1 MRAVRVWPDRAA
13 RSRPINMRESEPH
26 SSPEPTP
33 ANDGAATPASGM
45 ARAARAMRLHPWRS
59 AAALLAIALLA
70 LIALWDWNW
79 LRGPIERQVQ
89 ARTGR
94 DFDIGGDLDIALG
107 RTVRVRADAVRF
119 GDADWS
125 RRRDMAV
132 ADRLQFDIELWPL
145 LRGDVRIPDLRLQRP
160 RLHLE
165 NDRKRG
171 GNWVFGE
178 TGGAGPSFGRVWI
191 EQGEL
196 SFLDPV
202 SRSDMRFEIA
212 SLAPGAND
220 AAAPIAARGGGRWK
234 GNRFSLQGRAES
246 PLELRDRERPYRLDL
261 RATAGATRA
270 HARGSLVDPLRLRD
284 FDLRLALSGQ
294 DLADLYPLIGVATPP
309 TPPYALDGRL
319 TRDIA
324 GARTTWHYDDF
335 TGKVGDSDLGGR
347 ASVETGGARPYLRAD
362 LRSRRLDFD
371 DLGGFVGAAPQ
382 TGRGESSNPELA
394 ALAARERASARVL
407 PDTPY
412 RLDKLR
418 AMDADVRWKA
428 QRIDA
433 PGWPIDN
440 MDAHL
445 LLEAGVLRLQPL
457 DFGVADGRIRS
468 TVRMDAR
475 QPTIA
480 THAQIDA
487 RGLTLAKLL
496 PTVDLARD
504 AVGKVGGQIAL
515 DGRGNSIADML
526 GSSDGDIALGMG
538 SGKISN
544 LLMEFTGIDIA
555 EIIKFKLGHDR
566 QIPIRCAF
574 GDFEVREGVMRTR
587 ALAFDT
593 SDTLLVGDGKIDLG
607 DETLDLILRA
617 RPKDRS
623 LFTLRSPL
631 KVSGTF
637 KHPKAKPDY
646 ARLGLRGAAALALG
660 TIAPPAALLA
670 TIELGPGKDAA
681 CGGKYAR

>member
-1 MRAVRVWPDRAA
+1 MREREPQASPSDPNDPPSRIGAAPARVA
-13 RSRPINMRESEPH
+13 RSLR
-26 SSPEPTP
+26 
-33 ANDGAATPASGM
+33 G
-45 ARAARAMRLHPWRS
+45 HPWRS
-59 AAALLAIALLA
+59 AGALALLAILA

-94 DFDIGGDLDIALG
+94 AFDIGGDLDVDLG
-107 RTVRVRADAVRF
+107 RTTRIRADALRF

-132 ADRLQFDIELWPL
+132 ADRLQFDIEVWPL
-145 LRGDVRIPDLRLQRP
+145 LRGEIRIPDLRLQRP
-160 RLHLE
+160 RLHLQ
-165 NDRKRG
+165 NDAKRG
-171 GNWVFGE
+171 GNWVFGSS
-178 TGGAGPSFGRVWI
+178 GGEGPKFNRVWI
-191 EQGEL
+191 DDGEL

-202 SRSDMRFEIA
+202 SRSDMRFRVA
-212 SLAPGAND
+212 SLPAGADD

-234 GNRFSLQGRAES
+234 GNRFSLQGRADS
-246 PLELRDRERPYRLDL
+246 PLELRDSERPYRLDV
-261 RATAGATRA
+261 RAIAGATRA

-324 GARTTWHYDDF
+324 GARTTWHYDGF
-335 TGKVGDSDLGGR
+335 TGKVGDSDLSGR

-362 LRSRRLDFD
+362 LHSRRLDFD

-382 TGRGESSNPELA
+382 TGRGESSNAELT
-394 ALAARERASARVL
+394 ALAAREDASARVL

-418 AMDADVRWKA
+418 AMDADVRLKA
-428 QRIDA
+428 QRINA
-433 PGWPIDN
+433 PGWPIDD

-445 LLEAGVLRLQPL
+445 LLEGGVLRLQPL

-468 TVRMDAR
+468 NVRMDAR
-475 QPTIA
+475 KPTIA
-480 THAQIDA
+480 TRAEIDA

-496 PTVDLARD
+496 PTVQLARD
-504 AVGKVGGQIAL
+504 AVGKVGGRIAL
-515 DGRGNSIADML
+515 DGHGNSIADML
-526 GSSDGDIALGMG
+526 ASSDGDIAVGMG
-538 SGKISN
+538 QGRISN

-555 EIIKFKLGHDR
+555 EILKFKLGHDR

-574 GDFEVREGVMRTR
+574 GDFQVREGVMRTR

-593 SDTLLVGDGKIDLG
+593 SDTLLVGKGQIDLG
-607 DETLDLILRA
+607 DETLDLDIRA

-623 LFTLRSPL
+623 LLTLRSPL
-631 KVSGTF
+631 KVTGTF

-646 ARLGLRGAAALALG
+646 ARLGLRGAAAVALG

-681 CGGKYAR
+681 CGGTYAR

>member
-1 MRAVRVWPDRAA
+1 MRMRYPGSPDPPT
-13 RSRPINMRESEPH
+13 SMRERDPH
-26 SSPEPTP
+26 SSPSDPSTTSPDDTP
-33 ANDGAATPASGM
+33 ARRV
-45 ARAARAMRLHPWRS
+45 ARSMRNHPWRS
-59 AAALLAIALLA
+59 VGTLALLAILVV
-70 LIALWDWNW
+70 IALWDWNW

-94 DFDIGGDLDIALG
+94 EFDIGGDLDIDLG
-107 RTVRVRADAVRF
+107 RTTRVRADALRF

-132 ADRLQFDIELWPL
+132 ADHLQFDIEVWPL
-145 LRGDVRIPDLRLQRP
+145 LRGEIRIPDLRLQRP

-165 NDRKRG
+165 NDAKRG
-171 GNWVFGE
+171 GNWVFGS
-178 TGGAGPSFGRVWI
+178 TGGEGPKFDKVWI
-191 EQGEL
+191 DDGEL

-202 SRSDMRFEIA
+202 SRSDMRFRIA
-212 SLAPGAND
+212 SLPAGAND
-220 AAAPIAARGGGRWK
+220 AAAPIGARGGGRWK
-234 GNRFSLQGRAES
+234 GNRFSLQGRADS
-246 PLELRDRERPYRLDL
+246 PLELRDRERPYRLDV
-261 RATAGATRA
+261 RAIAGATRA

-324 GARTTWHYDDF
+324 GARTTWHYDGF
-335 TGKVGDSDLGGR
+335 TGKVGDSDLSGR

-362 LRSRRLDFD
+362 LHSRRLDFD
-371 DLGGFVGAAPQ
+371 DLAGFVGAAPQ
-382 TGRGESSNPELA
+382 AGRGESSNAELT
-394 ALAARERASARVL
+394 ALAAREDASARVL

-428 QRIDA
+428 QRINA
-433 PGWPIDN
+433 PGWPIDD

-445 LLEAGVLRLQPL
+445 LLEAGLLRLQPL

-468 TVRMDAR
+468 NVRMDAR
-475 QPTIA
+475 QSTIA
-480 THAQIDA
+480 TRAEIDA
-487 RGLTLAKLL
+487 RGLTLPKLL
-496 PTVDLARD
+496 PTVKTARD
-504 AVGKVGGQIAL
+504 AVGKVGGRIAL
-515 DGRGNSIADML
+515 EGRGNSIADML
-526 GSSDGDIALGMG
+526 GSSDGDVAVGMG
-538 SGKISN
+538 AGRISN

-574 GDFEVREGVMRTR
+574 GDFEVRQGVMRTR

-593 SDTLLVGDGKIDLG
+593 SDTLLVGKGQIDLG
-607 DETLDLILRA
+607 DETLDLDIRA

-637 KHPKAKPDY
+637 KHPSAKPDY
-646 ARLGLRGAAALALG
+646 ARLGLRGAAAVALG

-681 CGGKYAR
+681 CGGTYAR

>member
-1 MRAVRVWPDRAA
+1 MREREPQPSPSDPNDPPSRTGVAPARVA
-13 RSRPINMRESEPH
+13 RSLRN
-26 SSPEPTP
+26 
-33 ANDGAATPASGM
+33 
-45 ARAARAMRLHPWRS
+45 HPWRS
-59 AAALLAIALLA
+59 AGALALLAILT

-94 DFDIGGDLDIALG
+94 EFDIGGDLDVDLG
-107 RTVRVRADAVRF
+107 RTTRIRADALRF

-125 RRRDMAV
+125 RRRDMAI
-132 ADRLQFDIELWPL
+132 ADRLQFDIEVWPL
-145 LRGDVRIPDLRLQRP
+145 LRGEIRIPDLRLQRP

-165 NDRKRG
+165 NDAKRG
-171 GNWVFGE
+171 GNWVFGSS
-178 TGGAGPSFGRVWI
+178 GGEGPKFNRVWI
-191 EQGEL
+191 DDGEL

-202 SRSDMRFEIA
+202 SRSDMKFRVA
-212 SLAPGAND
+212 SLPAGADD
-220 AAAPIAARGGGRWK
+220 AAAPIAAHGGGRWK
-234 GNRFSLQGRAES
+234 GNRFSLQGRADS
-246 PLELRDRERPYRLDL
+246 PLELRDRERPYRLDV
-261 RATAGATRA
+261 RAVAGATRA

-324 GARTTWHYDDF
+324 GARTTWHYDGF
-335 TGKVGDSDLGGR
+335 TGKVGDSDLSGR

-362 LRSRRLDFD
+362 LHSRRLDFD

-382 TGRGESSNPELA
+382 TGRGESSNAELT
-394 ALAARERASARVL
+394 ALAAREDASARVL

-418 AMDADVRWKA
+418 AMDADVRLKA
-428 QRIDA
+428 QRINA
-433 PGWPIDN
+433 PGWPIDD

-445 LLEAGVLRLQPL
+445 LLEGGVLRLQPL

-468 TVRMDAR
+468 NVRMDAR
-475 QPTIA
+475 KPTIA
-480 THAQIDA
+480 TRAEIDA

-496 PTVDLARD
+496 PTVQLARD
-504 AVGKVGGQIAL
+504 AVGKVGGRIAL

-526 GSSDGDIALGMG
+526 ASSDGDIAVGMG
-538 SGKISN
+538 QGRISN

-555 EIIKFKLGHDR
+555 EILKFKLGHDR

-574 GDFEVREGVMRTR
+574 GDFQVREGVMHTR

-593 SDTLLVGDGKIDLG
+593 SDTLLVGKGQIDLG
-607 DETLDLILRA
+607 DETLDLDIRA

-623 LFTLRSPL
+623 LLTLRSPL
-631 KVSGTF
+631 KVTGTF
-637 KHPKAKPDY
+637 KHPNAKPDY
-646 ARLGLRGAAALALG
+646 ARLGLRGAAAVALG

-681 CGGKYAR
+681 CGGTYAR

>member
-1 MRAVRVWPDRAA
+1 MRASDPQPRPDPTPSERGPAASARRAA
-13 RSRPINMRESEPH
+13 QALRR
-26 SSPEPTP
+26 
-33 ANDGAATPASGM
+33 
-45 ARAARAMRLHPWRS
+45 HPWR
-59 AAALLAIALLA
+59 ATAALAALAILG
-70 LIALWDWNW
+70 LIAAWDWNW

-94 DFDIGGDLDIALG
+94 DFDIGGDLDIDLG
-107 RTVRVRADAVRF
+107 CTTRVRADAVRF

-145 LRGDVRIPDLRLQRP
+145 LRNEVRIPDLRLQRP
-160 RLHLE
+160 RLHLQH
-165 NDRKRG
+165 DPKRG
-171 GNWVFGE
+171 GNWVFGAS
-178 TGGAGPSFGRVWI
+178 GGEGPRFGRVWI
-191 EQGEL
+191 ERGEL
-196 SFLDPV
+196 SFLDPA
-202 SRSDMRFEIA
+202 SRSDMRFRIA
-212 SLAPGAND
+212 SLAAGAND
-220 AAAPIAARGGGRWK
+220 AAAPIAAHGGGRWK

-261 RATAGATRA
+261 RASAGATRA

-294 DLADLYPLIGVATPP
+294 DMADLYPLIGVAVPP

-324 GARTTWHYDDF
+324 GARTTWHYDGF

-362 LRSRRLDFD
+362 LHSRRLDFD

-382 TGRGESSNPELA
+382 TGGGESSNPELA

-407 PDTPY
+407 PDIPY

-428 QRIDA
+428 RRINA
-433 PGWPIDN
+433 PGWPIDD

-475 QPTIA
+475 QPIIA
-480 THAQIDA
+480 TRAEIDA
-487 RGLTLAKLL
+487 HGLTLAKLM
-496 PTVDLARD
+496 PGVKLARD
-504 AVGKVGGQIAL
+504 AVGKVGGRIAL
-515 DGRGNSIADML
+515 DARGNSIADML
-526 GSSDGDIALGMG
+526 GSSDGDIAVGMG
-538 SGKISN
+538 PGRISN
-544 LLMEFTGIDIA
+544 LLMEFAGIDIA
-555 EIIKFKLGHDR
+555 EILKFKLGHDR

-574 GDFEVREGVMRTR
+574 GDFEVSEGVMHTR

-593 SDTLLVGDGKIDLG
+593 SDTILIGDGKISLR
-607 DETLDLILRA
+607 DETLDLTVRA

-623 LFTLRSPL
+623 LLSLRSPL
-631 KVSGTF
+631 KVGGTF
-637 KHPKAKPDY
+637 KHPKAGPDY
-646 ARLGLRGAAALALG
+646 ARLSLRGATALALA